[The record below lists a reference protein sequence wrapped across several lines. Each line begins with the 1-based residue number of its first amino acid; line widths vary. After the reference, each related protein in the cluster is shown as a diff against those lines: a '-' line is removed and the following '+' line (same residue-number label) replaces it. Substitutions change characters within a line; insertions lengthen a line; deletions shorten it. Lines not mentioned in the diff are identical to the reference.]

1 MESRES
7 VKILLLDAFLYLH
20 IFAGF
25 MALANGLVALIVEK
39 GAWTHRMSGRIF
51 FVSMIAVALSALI
64 ISVAKSNYFL
74 LAIAVFSFY
83 MNYTGYRALKNK
95 EVKYKWFDW
104 AVSICAG
111 LTAVFMILS
120 FKTVLIT
127 FGAFLLLLLYQN
139 LSTQFLSE
147 EKMKEERKKRIV
159 VHIRNMA
166 GAYIATSTAF
176 VVVNINFVKP
186 GWIVWLLPTALG
198 TPIIIYYTRL
208 WKKNLQQ

>member
-1 MESRES
+1 MENPES
-7 VKILLLDAFLYLH
+7 VNNLLLDAFLYLH

-25 MALANGLVALIVEK
+25 LALANGLVALIVEK
-39 GAWTHRMSGRIF
+39 GAWTHRMAGRIF
-51 FVSMIAVALSALI
+51 FVSMIAVAISALI
-64 ISVAKSNYFL
+64 ISVTKSNYFL

-104 AVSICAG
+104 TVSISAA
-111 LTAVFMILS
+111 LIAVFMILS
-120 FKTVLIT
+120 LKMVLMV

-147 EKMKEERKKRIV
+147 EKMKEERKKRII

-176 VVVNINFVKP
+176 MVVNINFVKP
-186 GWIVWLLPTALG
+186 GWIIWLLPTALG

-208 WKKNLQQ
+208 WKKKLQH

>member
-1 MESRES
+1 MENPES
-7 VKILLLDAFLYLH
+7 VNNLLLDAFLYLH

-25 MALANGLVALIVEK
+25 LALANGLVALIVEK
-39 GAWTHRMSGRIF
+39 GAWTHRMAGRIF
-51 FVSMIAVALSALI
+51 FVSMIAVAISALI
-64 ISVAKSNYFL
+64 ISVTKGNYFL

-104 AVSICAG
+104 TVSISAA
-111 LTAVFMILS
+111 LIAVFMILS
-120 FKTVLIT
+120 LKMVLMV

-147 EKMKEERKKRIV
+147 EKMKEERKKRII

-176 VVVNINFVKP
+176 MVVNINFVKP
-186 GWIVWLLPTALG
+186 GWIIWLLPTALG

-208 WKKNLQQ
+208 WKKKLQH